1 MPHIQIEVKPSTEY
15 PFISLFNKHLLI
27 PYYVGGET
35 ENLVKLGKVLPSQ
48 SFPLV
53 READIKKLLVQG
65 FPGGSVV
72 KNSAHAGNTD
82 SVPDLGKIPHAP
94 EQLSL

>member
-1 MPHIQIEVKPSTEY
+1 MKEHKSEEEFFFPSPHIQIEVKPSTEH
-15 PFISLFNKHLLI
+15 PFIYLFNKHLLI

-53 READIKKLLVQG
+53 REEDIKK
-65 FPGGSVV
+65 
-72 KNSAHAGNTD
+72 
-82 SVPDLGKIPHAP
+82 
-94 EQLSL
+94 